1 MSPFY
6 INKEPQMNAD
16 ELRLN
21 DTVQPPQRTQRTQ
34 SYAANQYEKVPLLRR
49 TRMTRIRRIFT
60 DNFNPCAS
68 VSSVQSVF
76 YHNCS
81 GIQVRTIGGA

>member
-1 MSPFY
+1 M
-6 INKEPQMNAD
+6 IQMVF
-16 ELRLN
+16 EIL
-21 DTVQPPQRTQRTQ
+21 VPQRII
-34 SYAANQYEKVPLLRR
+34 SVIFAFWYEKILTTQHR

-76 YHNCS
+76 YHNKAS
-81 GIQVRTIGGA
+81 IGYLRSSAFICG